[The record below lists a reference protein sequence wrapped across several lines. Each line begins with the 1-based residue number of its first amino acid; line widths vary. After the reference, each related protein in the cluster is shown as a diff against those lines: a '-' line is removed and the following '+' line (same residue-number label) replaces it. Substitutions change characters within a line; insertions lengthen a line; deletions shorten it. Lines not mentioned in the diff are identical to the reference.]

1 MGTNQISLSLKI
13 QFLFEAELAEHIPIV
28 VITAT
33 KKRHLRRH
41 MMPVIPKRSNDE
53 QFCDKKEG
61 VACKQ
66 TFPNKIETIKHS
78 LKHSN
83 SVYECPT
90 PNKGGVENK
99 AFDDTDLGSKSLL
112 STFGTKESPA
122 IQKTGVKLVFIDDES
137 EIINKDCSSED
148 SDSFD
153 EVSLDDNHVHV

>member
-1 MGTNQISLSLKI
+1 
-13 QFLFEAELAEHIPIV
+13 
-28 VITAT
+28 
-33 KKRHLRRH
+33 
-41 MMPVIPKRSNDE
+41 MMPVFPKRSSE
-53 QFCDKKEG
+53 EFCDKKKG

-112 STFGTKESPA
+112 NTFGTKESPA
-122 IQKTGVKLVFIDDES
+122 IQKTGVKLVFIDHES
-137 EIINKDCSSED
+137 EIIDEDCSSEGND
-148 SDSFD
+148 SCD
-153 EVSLDDNHVHV
+153 EVSLDDNHVHVDSK